1 MELNFRFLH
10 KYLNNYFYHMKGNAI
25 YISEVDVLLNVGF
38 EMIELEIHRKGI
50 RVFALLDFQFF

>member
-25 YISEVDVLLNVGF
+25 YISKTTVTEVDVLLNVGF
-38 EMIELEIHRKGI
+38 EMIELKIHR
-50 RVFALLDFQFF
+50 

>member
-38 EMIELEIHRKGI
+38 EMIELKINVGKAFR
-50 RVFALLDFQFF
+50 FLLY